1 MLKESEERFVELQN
15 KLESWE
21 NDRKGNIESDE
32 RRWEEEMRVMG

>member
-21 NDRKGNIESDE
+21 NDRKCNIEADE